1 MGQDYRPVVSYMN
14 TRRTMENIL
23 LELGLK
29 YPIIQGGMAN
39 IATSEFAA
47 SVCNA
52 GGLGTIGTGGWT
64 PDKVDEELKK
74 MDKLVGDKP
83 YAVNVMLMNPYA
95 EEIIDCA
102 ISHGVKVIT
111 TGAGNPGKY
120 AERILA
126 SGALLIPV
134 VPSVALAKRMERI
147 GASAVIAEGTESGGH
162 IGELTTMA
170 LVPQVVDNVSIPVI
184 AAGGI
189 ADNRQYAASLCLGAI
204 GVQIGTVLL
213 PTFECPIHDNYKQL
227 IIDAKD
233 ISTVVTG
240 RSKGV
245 PVRAIKNQM
254 TREYQSIEQ
263 QDISSERLEELT
275 LGSLSKAVFE
285 GNVKE
290 GSFMC
295 GQVAGQIKEIKSV
308 ATVLGEIAEFQQ
320 VFNEVEER

>member
-1 MGQDYRPVVSYMN
+1 MN
-14 TRRTMENIL
+14 NIL
-23 LELGLK
+23 LDLGLK

-52 GGLGTIGTGGWT
+52 GALGTLGTGGWM
-64 PDKVDEELKK
+64 PDRVEEELKK

-95 EEIIDCA
+95 DEIIDIA
-102 ISHGVKVIT
+102 LAHGVKVIT

-120 AERILA
+120 AEKIKA

-134 VPSVALAKRMERI
+134 VPSVALAKRMERS
-147 GASAVIAEGTESGGH
+147 GASAVIAEGMESGGH

-170 LVPQVVDNVSIPVI
+170 LVPQVVDAISIPVI

-189 ADNRQYAASLCLGAI
+189 ADSRQYAASLCLGAS

-213 PTFECPIHDNYKQL
+213 ATEECPIHENYKQL
-227 IIDAKD
+227 IVDAKD
-233 ISTVVTG
+233 ISTTVTG

-245 PVRAIKNQM
+245 PVRALKNKM
-254 TREYQSIEQ
+254 TREYQKLESQ
-263 QDISSERLEELT
+263 NISSERLEELT
-275 LGSLSKAVFE
+275 LGSLSKAVFD
-285 GNVKE
+285 GNVSE
-290 GSFMC
+290 GSFMS
-295 GQVAGQIKEIKSV
+295 GQVAGQVKEVKKV
-308 ATVLGEIAEFQQ
+308 ATVLAEITDYQQ
-320 VFNEVEER
+320 VIRGIEEK

>member
-1 MGQDYRPVVSYMN
+1 MN
-14 TRRTMENIL
+14 NIL
-23 LELGLK
+23 LDLGLK

-52 GGLGTIGTGGWT
+52 GALGTLGTGGWM
-64 PDKVDEELKK
+64 PDRVEEELKK

-95 EEIIDCA
+95 DEIIDIA
-102 ISHGVKVIT
+102 LAHGVKVIT

-120 AERILA
+120 AEKIKA

-134 VPSVALAKRMERI
+134 VPSVALAKRMERS
-147 GASAVIAEGTESGGH
+147 GASAVIAEGMESGGH

-170 LVPQVVDNVSIPVI
+170 LVPQVVDAISIPVI

-189 ADNRQYAASLCLGAI
+189 ADSRQYAASLCLGAS

-213 PTFECPIHDNYKQL
+213 ATEECPIHENYKQL
-227 IIDAKD
+227 IVDAKD
-233 ISTVVTG
+233 ISTTVTG

-245 PVRAIKNQM
+245 PVRALKNKM
-254 TREYQSIEQ
+254 TREYQKLESQ
-263 QDISSERLEELT
+263 NISSERLEELT
-275 LGSLSKAVFE
+275 LGSLSKAVFD
-285 GNVKE
+285 GNISE
-290 GSFMC
+290 GSFMS
-295 GQVAGQIKEIKSV
+295 GQVAGQVKEVKKV
-308 ATVLGEIAEFQQ
+308 ATVLAEITDYQQ
-320 VFNEVEER
+320 VIRGIEEK

>member
-1 MGQDYRPVVSYMN
+1 MN
-14 TRRTMENIL
+14 NIL
-23 LELGLK
+23 LDLGLK

-52 GGLGTIGTGGWT
+52 GALGTLGTGGWK
-64 PDKVDEELKK
+64 PDKVEAELKK

-83 YAVNVMLMNPYA
+83 YAVNVMMMNPYA
-95 EEIIDCA
+95 DEIIDIA
-102 ISHGVKVIT
+102 LAHGVKVIT

-120 AERILA
+120 AEKIKA

-134 VPSVALAKRMERI
+134 VPSVALAKRMERS

-189 ADNRQYAASLCLGAI
+189 ADPRQFAAGLCLGAV

-213 PTFECPIHDNYKQL
+213 ATEECPIHDNYKQL
-227 IIDAKD
+227 VIDAKD
-233 ISTVVTG
+233 ISTTVTG

-245 PVRAIKNQM
+245 PVRALKNKM
-254 TREYQSIEQ
+254 TREYQKIEQ
-263 QDISSERLEELT
+263 QNISSERLEELT
-275 LGSLSKAVFE
+275 LGSLSKAVFD
-285 GNVKE
+285 GNVSE
-290 GSFMC
+290 GSFMS
-295 GQVAGQIKEIKSV
+295 GQVAGQVKEIKTI
-308 ATVLGEIAEFQQ
+308 ATVLAELADYHH
-320 VFNEVEER
+320 VISRIEER

>member
-1 MGQDYRPVVSYMN
+1 MN
-14 TRRTMENIL
+14 NIL

-47 SVCNA
+47 SVTKA

-64 PDKVDEELKK
+64 PDKVEEELLK
-74 MDKLVGDKP
+74 MDQLVGDLP

-95 EEIIDCA
+95 EEIIDIA
-102 ISHGVKVIT
+102 IKHKVKVIT

-120 AERILA
+120 VERIKA
-126 SGALLIPV
+126 SGALVIPV
-134 VPSVALAKRMERI
+134 VPSVALAKRMERS

-170 LVPQVVDNVSIPVI
+170 LVPQVVSAVSIPVI

-189 ADNRQYAASLCLGAI
+189 ASSEQYAASLCLGAI
-204 GVQIGTVLL
+204 GAQIGTILL
-213 PTFECPIHDNYKQL
+213 ATEECPIHDNYKQL

-233 ISTVVTG
+233 ISTTVTG

-245 PVRAIKNQM
+245 PVRALKNKM
-254 TREYQSIEQ
+254 TREYQKIEQ
-263 QDISSERLEELT
+263 SDVSSERLEELT
-275 LGSLSKAVFE
+275 LGSLSKAVFD
-285 GNVKE
+285 GNKDE
-290 GSFMC
+290 GSFMS
-295 GQVAGQIKEIKSV
+295 GQVAGQVTSIKTIEE
-308 ATVLGEIAEFQQ
+308 VLASLADFKHVISKVKEYYE
-320 VFNEVEER
+320 

>member
-1 MGQDYRPVVSYMN
+1 
-14 TRRTMENIL
+14 MENIL
-23 LELGLK
+23 LDLGLK

-64 PDKVDEELKK
+64 PDKVETELQK
-74 MDKLVGDKP
+74 MEKLVGDKP
-83 YAVNVMLMNPYA
+83 YAINVMLMNPYA
-95 EEIIDCA
+95 EEIIDLA
-102 ISHGVKVIT
+102 IKYGVKVIT

-120 AERILA
+120 AQKILD

-134 VPSVALAKRMERI
+134 VPSVALARRMERI

-170 LVPQVVDNVSIPVI
+170 LVPQVADKISIPVI

-189 ADNRQYAASLCLGAI
+189 ADSRQYDASICLGAI
-204 GVQIGTVLL
+204 GVQIGTALL
-213 PTFECPIHDNYKQL
+213 PTFECPIHENYKQL
-227 IIDAKD
+227 ILDATD
-233 ISTVVTG
+233 ISTIVTG
-240 RSKGV
+240 RNKGV
-245 PVRAIKNQM
+245 PVRAIKNKM
-254 TREYQSIEQ
+254 TREYKKLEQ

-285 GNVKE
+285 GNVTE

-295 GQVAGQIKEIKSV
+295 GQVAGQIDEIKTV
-308 ATVLGEIAEFQQ
+308 ATVLSEMVKNQPEYG
-320 VFNEVEER
+320 VNEED

>member
-1 MGQDYRPVVSYMN
+1 MN
-14 TRRTMENIL
+14 NIL

-52 GGLGTIGTGGWT
+52 GALGTLGTGGWK
-64 PDKVDEELKK
+64 PEQVEAELKK
-74 MDKLVGDKP
+74 MDQLVGDKP

-95 EEIIDCA
+95 EEIIDIA
-102 ISHGVKVIT
+102 IKHKVKVIT

-120 AERILA
+120 AEKIKA

-134 VPSVALAKRMERI
+134 VPSVALAKRMERS

-189 ADNRQYAASLCLGAI
+189 ADNRQYAASLCLGAV

-213 PTFECPIHDNYKQL
+213 ATDECPIHQNYKQL
-227 IIDAKD
+227 IVDAKD
-233 ISTVVTG
+233 ISTTVTG

-245 PVRAIKNQM
+245 PVRAIKNKM
-254 TREYQSIEQ
+254 TREYQKIEAS
-263 QDISSERLEELT
+263 DVSSERLEELT
-275 LGSLSKAVFE
+275 LGSLSKAVFD
-285 GNVKE
+285 GNVSE
-290 GSFMC
+290 GSFMS
-295 GQVAGQIKEIKSV
+295 GQVAGQVKEIKPV
-308 ATVLGEIAEFQQ
+308 ATVLAEIANYNH
-320 VFNEVEER
+320 VISGIEER

>member
-1 MGQDYRPVVSYMN
+1 
-14 TRRTMENIL
+14 MENIL
-23 LELGLK
+23 LDLGLK

-47 SVCNA
+47 SVCDA

-64 PDKVDEELKK
+64 PDKVEEELIK
-74 MDKLVGDKP
+74 MDQLVGDKP

-95 EEIIDCA
+95 EEIIDLA
-102 ISHGVKVIT
+102 IKHGVKVIT

-120 AERILA
+120 AEKILA

-134 VPSVALAKRMERI
+134 VPSVALARRMERI

-162 IGELTTMA
+162 IGELTTLA
-170 LVPQVVDNVSIPVI
+170 LVPQVVDKVDIPVI

-189 ADNRQYAASLCLGAI
+189 ADSRQYEACICLGAS
-204 GVQIGTVLL
+204 GVQIGTALL
-213 PTFECPIHDNYKQL
+213 PTFECPIHENYKQL
-227 IIDAKD
+227 IVDAKD
-233 ISTVVTG
+233 ISTTVTG

-245 PVRAIKNQM
+245 PVRALKNKM
-254 TREYQSIEQ
+254 TREYQKIEKQ
-263 QDISSERLEELT
+263 NISSERLEELT

-285 GNVKE
+285 GNVSE

-295 GQVAGQIKEIKSV
+295 GQVAGLISEIKSV
-308 ATVLGEIAEFQQ
+308 ATVLADIAGSDSISNR
-320 VFNEVEER
+320 NEQK

>member
-1 MGQDYRPVVSYMN
+1 MN
-14 TRRTMENIL
+14 NIL
-23 LELGLK
+23 LDLGLK

-52 GGLGTIGTGGWT
+52 GALGTLGTGGWM
-64 PDKVDEELKK
+64 PDRVEEELKK

-95 EEIIDCA
+95 DEIIDIA
-102 ISHGVKVIT
+102 LAHGVKVIT

-120 AERILA
+120 AEKIKA

-134 VPSVALAKRMERI
+134 VPSVALAKRMERS
-147 GASAVIAEGTESGGH
+147 GASAVIAEGMESGGH

-170 LVPQVVDNVSIPVI
+170 LVPQVVDAISIPVI

-189 ADNRQYAASLCLGAI
+189 ADSRQYAASVCLGAS

-213 PTFECPIHDNYKQL
+213 ATEECPIHENYKQL
-227 IIDAKD
+227 IVDAKD
-233 ISTVVTG
+233 ISTTVTG

-245 PVRAIKNQM
+245 PVRALKNKM
-254 TREYQSIEQ
+254 TREYQKLESQ
-263 QDISSERLEELT
+263 NISSERLEELT
-275 LGSLSKAVFE
+275 LGSLSKAVFD
-285 GNVKE
+285 GNVSE
-290 GSFMC
+290 GSFMS
-295 GQVAGQIKEIKSV
+295 GQVAGQVKEVKKV
-308 ATVLGEIAEFQQ
+308 ATVLAEITDYQQ
-320 VFNEVEER
+320 VIRGIEEK

>member
-1 MGQDYRPVVSYMN
+1 MN
-14 TRRTMENIL
+14 NIL
-23 LELGLK
+23 LDLGLK

-52 GGLGTIGTGGWT
+52 GALGTLGTGGWM
-64 PDKVDEELKK
+64 PDRVEEELKK

-95 EEIIDCA
+95 DEIIDIA
-102 ISHGVKVIT
+102 LAHGVKVIT

-120 AERILA
+120 AEKIKA

-134 VPSVALAKRMERI
+134 VPSVALAKRMERS
-147 GASAVIAEGTESGGH
+147 GASAVIAEGMESGGH

-170 LVPQVVDNVSIPVI
+170 LVPQVVDAISIPVI

-189 ADNRQYAASLCLGAI
+189 ADSRQYAASVCLGAS

-213 PTFECPIHDNYKQL
+213 ATEECPIHENYKQL
-227 IIDAKD
+227 IVDAKD
-233 ISTVVTG
+233 ISTTVTG

-245 PVRAIKNQM
+245 PVRALKNKM
-254 TREYQSIEQ
+254 TREYQKLESQ
-263 QDISSERLEELT
+263 NISSERLEELT
-275 LGSLSKAVFE
+275 LGSLSKAVFD
-285 GNVKE
+285 GNISE
-290 GSFMC
+290 GSFMS
-295 GQVAGQIKEIKSV
+295 GQVAGQVKEVKKV
-308 ATVLGEIAEFQQ
+308 ATVLAEITDYQQ
-320 VFNEVEER
+320 VIRGIEEK